1 MVILLRHDKELAF
14 ASLLHSSLENTT
26 GSGDVS
32 FIRPVQEEY
41 HGIFEYSKILY
52 AELIIV

>member
-1 MVILLRHDKELAF
+1 MVILLSHDKELAF